1 MLSPRRRDVL
11 FGLGSAIGALALG
24 PARAQSA
31 IDLKP
36 EFAEVFHDAKTEG
49 QFAAKIGDR
58 FVMTDEGRARTGHLP
73 GSTFKIPH
81 ALIALETGVVAD
93 VDKEVIRWDGVV
105 REIEPWNRDHTLRT
119 AMQYSVVPAFQQI
132 ANRIGAERM
141 KQFVDAFDY
150 GNRDIGGALDRFWLD
165 GALRISA
172 LEQIEF
178 LQRFHSG
185 ELPVSKRSLT
195 LVKDILPVEKT
206 EDATIHFKTGAIGRE
221 GKPSF
226 GWLVGYAERG
236 EAVTFFAMS
245 MDIHG
250 EPHLAQRI
258 ALTRALLK
266 RAGRSGKSAIRRSG
280 YRFAAD
286 CATEIALTAGRL
298 TSGSRS
304 GRSVGAS
311 PDSRLRCRLSPL
323 CKHCL
328 PPPARRPRRPCCSRA
343 R

>member
-1 MLSPRRRDVL
+1 MILPSAADFTRAKKVIMNDIRYLHRRDVL
-11 FGLGSAIGALALG
+11 LGFAGAVSAFALR
-24 PARAQSA
+24 PACAQTA

-36 EFAEVFHDAKTEG
+36 EFVDVFREAKTDG
-49 QFAAKIGDR
+49 LFAARMGER
-58 FVMTDEGRARTGHLP
+58 LVMTDEARARTGHLP

-93 VDKEVIRWDGVV
+93 VDKEVIRWDGVP
-105 REIEPWNRDHTLRT
+105 REIEEWNRDHTLRT
-119 AMQYSVVPAFQQI
+119 AMQYSVVPVFQQI

-178 LQRFHSG
+178 LQRLQRE
-185 ELPVSKRSLT
+185 ELPVSKRSLR
-195 LVKDILPVEKT
+195 LVKDILTVEKT
-206 EDATIHFKTGAIGRE
+206 DDATIRYKTGAVRRE

-236 EAVTFFAMS
+236 DAVTFFAMS

-250 EPHLAQRI
+250 APHLAQRI

-266 RAGRSGKSAIRRSG
+266 RAGAIG
-280 YRFAAD
+280 
-286 CATEIALTAGRL
+286 
-298 TSGSRS
+298 
-304 GRSVGAS
+304 
-311 PDSRLRCRLSPL
+311 
-323 CKHCL
+323 
-328 PPPARRPRRPCCSRA
+328 
-343 R
+343 